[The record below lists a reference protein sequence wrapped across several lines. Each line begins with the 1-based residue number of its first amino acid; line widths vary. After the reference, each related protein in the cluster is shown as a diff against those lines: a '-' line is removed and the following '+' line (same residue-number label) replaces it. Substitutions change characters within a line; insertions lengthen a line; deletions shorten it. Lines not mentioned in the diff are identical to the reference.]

1 MKREEKKGEVEGGRE
16 GGREGE
22 LLKLKGRMNDATLQL
37 TFPSSHATKPLQWWK
52 TSESSITTSN
62 TQTHNNKTI
71 PPPIPTPNPRGLSL
85 LFLS

>member
-1 MKREEKKGEVEGGRE
+1 MKREEKKGEVE

-71 PPPIPTPNPRGLSL
+71 PPPIPTPTLEG
-85 LFLS
+85 